1 MTSVIKVLLLA
12 CGLMT
17 GSTPAPAQAK
27 DGEADMTFHGTLIEP
42 PPCTINDGNQV
53 EVDFGDRVGINKVD
67 GENYRQQLNYQITC
81 DKASGGTWAL
91 KLSLSGDAAGFNKEA
106 LMTNKTGLGIRVY
119 QGDKPF
125 SPNSSVKINLVN
137 PPRLEAVPIKQAGV
151 MLTEGVFET
160 WATLR
165 ADYE

>member
-1 MTSVIKVLLLA
+1 MTRTIRVLLLT
-12 CGLMT
+12 CGLM
-17 GSTPAPAQAK
+17 GGITPVQAK

-67 GENYRQQLNYQITC
+67 GVNYRQPLNYQITC
-81 DKASGGTWAL
+81 DKAVGGPWVLA
-91 KLSLSGDAAGFNKEA
+91 LSLSGDAAGFDNDA
-106 LMTNKTGLGIRVY
+106 LLTDKADLGIRVY
-119 QGDKPF
+119 QNDKPF
-125 SPNSSVKINLVN
+125 TPNSTLKINLANRPV
-137 PPRLEAVPIKQAGV
+137 LEAVPIKQAGAT
-151 MLTEGVFET
+151 LTEGFFEA

>member
-1 MTSVIKVLLLA
+1 MTRTINVLLLT
-12 CGLMT
+12 CGLMAGT
-17 GSTPAPAQAK
+17 TPAQAR
-27 DGEADMTFHGTLIEP
+27 DGEADMTFHGTLIET

-81 DKASGGTWAL
+81 DKAPGGNWAL
-91 KLSLSGDAAGFNKEA
+91 TLSLSGSMSEFDNDA
-106 LMTNKTGLGIRVY
+106 LLTNKSGLGVRVY

-125 SPNSSVKINLVN
+125 TPNSSVKINLAN
-137 PPRLEAVPIKQAGV
+137 PPRLDAVPIKQTGAT
-151 MLTEGVFET
+151 LTEGVFEA

>member
-1 MTSVIKVLLLA
+1 MNRAIKVLLLA
-12 CGLMT
+12 CGLMAGVT
-17 GSTPAPAQAK
+17 PAQAK
-27 DGEADMTFHGTLIEP
+27 DGEADMIFHGTLIEP

-67 GENYRQQLNYQITC
+67 GVNYRQQLNYQITC
-81 DKASGGTWAL
+81 DKSVGGTWAL
-91 KLSLSGDAAGFNKEA
+91 KLSLSGSAAGFDNDA
-106 LMTNKTGLGIRVY
+106 LLTDKTGLGIRVY

-125 SPNSSVKINLVN
+125 TPNSSVKINLAN
-137 PPRLEAVPIKQAGV
+137 PPRLDAVPIKQAGAT
-151 MLTEGVFET
+151 LTEGVFEA

>member
-1 MTSVIKVLLLA
+1 MSKILKVLLLA
-12 CGLMT
+12 GGLTAGMT
-17 GSTPAPAQAK
+17 PVQAK

-81 DKASGGTWAL
+81 DKALGGNWAL
-91 KLSLSGDAAGFNKEA
+91 TLSLSGSAAGFDNDA
-106 LMTNKTGLGIRVY
+106 LLTNKSGLGIRVY

-125 SPNSSVKINLVN
+125 TPNSSVKINLAN
-137 PPRLEAVPIKQAGV
+137 PPRLDAVPIKQTGAT
-151 MLTEGVFET
+151 LTEGVFEA

>member
-1 MTSVIKVLLLA
+1 MTRTINVLLLA
-12 CGLMT
+12 CGLMAGVT
-17 GSTPAPAQAK
+17 PAQAK
-27 DGEADMTFHGTLIEP
+27 NGEADMTFHGTLIEP

-53 EVDFGDRVGINKVD
+53 EVDFGDRIGINKVD

-81 DKASGGTWAL
+81 DKALGGNWAL
-91 KLSLSGDAAGFNKEA
+91 TLNLSGSAAGFDNDA
-106 LMTNKTGLGIRVY
+106 LLTNKTGLGIRVY

-125 SPNSSVKINLVN
+125 TPNSSVKINLAN
-137 PPRLEAVPIKQAGV
+137 LPRLDAVPVKQTGAT
-151 MLTEGVFET
+151 LTEGGFEA